1 MSTSTGTS
9 DDDEDNDDGNA
20 TAGNTRVVSLAFP
33 CIVNGSKYGDADEE
47 NNDKDI
53 INITD
58 KVHLSEMLYFLLYL
72 EIFLVRLNVNRLIT
86 EIYMRS

>member
-1 MSTSTGTS
+1 MNTYWTSG
-9 DDDEDNDDGNA
+9 DDEDNDDGNA
-20 TAGNTRVVSLAFP
+20 AAGNTRVVSLAFP
-33 CIVNGSKYGDADEE
+33 CIINGSKYGDADEE

-58 KVHLSEMLYFLLYL
+58 KIHLNEMLYFLLYL
-72 EIFLVRLNVNRLIT
+72 EIFLVRLNVNRFTT

>member
-1 MSTSTGTS
+1 M
-9 DDDEDNDDGNA
+9 END
-20 TAGNTRVVSLAFP
+20 V
-33 CIVNGSKYGDADEE
+33 GDADEE

-72 EIFLVRLNVNRLIT
+72 EIFIST
-86 EIYMRS
+86 SQC